1 MHALCMHALTQTGT
15 NTPTRLLHTCAR
27 IHTHPHAPHDFC
39 LCSLVGFG
47 VQDVLKT
54 KKKCLDTAEA
64 AVRGGQSVVIDA
76 TNKDKAVRVCVMTT
90 WCALVQLDDLC
101 TPF

>member
-1 MHALCMHALTQTGT
+1 M
-15 NTPTRLLHTCAR
+15 
-27 IHTHPHAPHDFC
+27 
-39 LCSLVGFG
+39 
-47 VQDVLKT
+47 LKT

-90 WCALVQLDDLC
+90 WCALVKLGDLC